1 MIPLAQPPHAEDA
14 PTSAESGAPDLM
26 EIYRA
31 HVDYVWRIARSLGI
45 PADAAEDVTQE
56 VFLCVHHRL
65 HTFRPGG
72 SMRAWLFG
80 ITRNLVLHDKRSFAR
95 RERHLAALPQP
106 QETAR
111 EPDATVRVQQAAA
124 LMQAFLDELDLDKRL
139 VFQMTE
145 IEEMTADEIAEA
157 LAIPLGT
164 VYSRLRAAR
173 ARLERFRLRLH
184 ARDERRHACATNP

>member
-1 MIPLAQPPHAEDA
+1 MTPATEPADLGA
-14 PTSAESGAPDLM
+14 APDARPPELM
-26 EIYRA
+26 ELYRA
-31 HVDYVWRIARSLGI
+31 HVDYVWRIARSLGV
-45 PADAAEDVTQE
+45 PDDVAEDVTQE
-56 VFLCVHHRL
+56 VFLTVHRRL

-80 ITRNLVLHDKRSFAR
+80 ITRNLVLHDRRSHAR
-95 RERHLAALPQP
+95 RERRLAVLLEPVP
-106 QETAR
+106 GDR
-111 EPDATVRVQQAAA
+111 EPDAAVRVQQAAE

-157 LAIPLGT
+157 LAVPVGT

-173 ARLERFRLRLH
+173 ARLEKFRLRLH
-184 ARDERRHACATNP
+184 ARSERRHP

>member
-1 MIPLAQPPHAEDA
+1 MIPLPEQPHAGDG
-14 PTSAESGAPDLM
+14 PPPAESGAPELM

-56 VFLCVHHRL
+56 VFLCVHHKL

-80 ITRNLVLHDKRSFAR
+80 ITRNLALHDRRSHAR
-95 RERHLAALPQP
+95 RERHLSALPQP
-106 QETAR
+106 TPTTG
-111 EPDATVRVQQAAA
+111 EPDATVRALQAAE
-124 LMQAFLDELDLDKRL
+124 LMQSFLDELDLDKRL

-157 LAIPLGT
+157 LTIPLGT

-173 ARLERFRLRLH
+173 AKLERFRLRLH
-184 ARDERRHACATNP
+184 ARSERRHV

>member
-1 MIPLAQPPHAEDA
+1 MIPAPEPPYASDGPPPAE
-14 PTSAESGAPDLM
+14 PRVPELM

-56 VFLCVHHRL
+56 VFLCVHHKL

-80 ITRNLVLHDKRSFAR
+80 ITRNLVLHDRRSYAR
-95 RERHLAALPQP
+95 RERHLAALSQP
-106 QETAR
+106 TATTR
-111 EPDATVRVQQAAA
+111 EPDATVRVRQAAE
-124 LMQAFLDELDLDKRL
+124 LMQSFLDELDLDKRL

-145 IEEMTADEIAEA
+145 IEEMTAEEIAEA
-157 LAIPLGT
+157 LTIPLGT

-173 ARLERFRLRLH
+173 AKLERFRLRLH
-184 ARDERRHACATNP
+184 ARSERRHV

>member
-1 MIPLAQPPHAEDA
+1 MIASPRAPHAADG
-14 PTSAESGAPDLM
+14 PPSAETRAPALM

-45 PADAAEDVTQE
+45 PAHAAEDVTQE
-56 VFLCVHHRL
+56 VFLRVHDRL
-65 HTFRPGG
+65 HTFQVGG

-80 ITRNLVLHDKRSFAR
+80 ITRNLVLHDRRSFAR
-95 RERHLAALPQP
+95 RERHLAALPGP
-106 QETAR
+106 TTSPR
-111 EPDATVRVQQAAA
+111 EPDATVKVQQAAE
-124 LMQAFLDELDLDKRL
+124 LMQSFLDELDLDKRL

-184 ARDERRHACATNP
+184 ARNERRLA

>member
-1 MIPLAQPPHAEDA
+1 MMPLAEPPAADA
-14 PTSAESGAPDLM
+14 PESAEARAPALM

-65 HTFRPGG
+65 ATFRPG
-72 SMRAWLFG
+72 SSVRAWLFG
-80 ITRNLVLHDKRSFAR
+80 ITRNLVLHDKRSYAR
-95 RERHLAALPQP
+95 RERRLAALPEP
-106 QETAR
+106 QATPR
-111 EPDATVRVQQAAA
+111 EPDATVRVHQAAE
-124 LMQAFLDELDLDKRL
+124 LMQAFLDELDLEKRL

-145 IEEMTADEIAEA
+145 IEEMTAEEIAEA
-157 LAIPLGT
+157 LAVPLGT

-173 ARLERFRLRLH
+173 AKLERFRLRLH
-184 ARDERRHACATNP
+184 ARDQRRPA

>member
-1 MIPLAQPPHAEDA
+1 MIPAPEPPYASDGPPPAE
-14 PTSAESGAPDLM
+14 PRVPELM

-56 VFLCVHHRL
+56 VFLCVHHKL

-80 ITRNLVLHDKRSFAR
+80 ITRNLVLHDRRSYAR
-95 RERHLAALPQP
+95 RERHLAALSQP
-106 QETAR
+106 ATTTTR
-111 EPDATVRVQQAAA
+111 EPDATVRVRQAAE
-124 LMQAFLDELDLDKRL
+124 LMQSFLDELDLDKRL

-145 IEEMTADEIAEA
+145 IEEMTAEEIAEA
-157 LAIPLGT
+157 LTIPLGT

-173 ARLERFRLRLH
+173 AKLERFRLRLH
-184 ARDERRHACATNP
+184 ARSERRHV

>member
-1 MIPLAQPPHAEDA
+1 MVVIPSPQQA
-14 PTSAESGAPDLM
+14 PSVVGSAPDEVRAPALM
-26 EIYRA
+26 DIYRA
-31 HVDYVWRIARSLGI
+31 HVDYVWRIARSLGV
-45 PADAAEDVTQE
+45 PADAAEDLTQE

-80 ITRNLVLHDKRSFAR
+80 ITRNLVLHDRRSHAR
-95 RERHLAALPQP
+95 RERRLAALPQP
-106 QETAR
+106 APDER
-111 EPDATVRVQQAAA
+111 EPDAAVKVQQAAE
-124 LMQAFLDELDLDKRL
+124 LMQSFLDELDLDKRL

-184 ARDERRHACATNP
+184 ARSERRLP

>member
-1 MIPLAQPPHAEDA
+1 MCGESPGAWGSPPTPPRTSPRRCSSACITDFTHSA
-14 PTSAESGAPDLM
+14 P
-26 EIYRA
+26 
-31 HVDYVWRIARSLGI
+31 
-45 PADAAEDVTQE
+45 
-56 VFLCVHHRL
+56 
-65 HTFRPGG
+65 G

-80 ITRNLVLHDKRSFAR
+80 ITRNLVLHDKRSYAR

>member
-1 MIPLAQPPHAEDA
+1 MIPAPEPPYASDGPPPAE
-14 PTSAESGAPDLM
+14 PRVPELM

-56 VFLCVHHRL
+56 VFLCVHHKL

-80 ITRNLVLHDKRSFAR
+80 ITRNLVLHDRRSHAR
-95 RERHLAALPQP
+95 RERRLAALSQP
-106 QETAR
+106 TTTTTTR
-111 EPDATVRVQQAAA
+111 EPDATVRVRQAAE
-124 LMQAFLDELDLDKRL
+124 LMQSFLDELDLDKRL

-145 IEEMTADEIAEA
+145 IEEMTAEEIAEA
-157 LAIPLGT
+157 LTIPLGT

-173 ARLERFRLRLH
+173 AKLERFRLRLH
-184 ARDERRHACATNP
+184 ARSERRHV